1 MKKSVFC
8 IAALAAFM
16 LLFAGCSNSSGGD
29 SGSGSGNGTDNTPKA
44 VEKVISAAEGGE
56 VKAAEDVT
64 ITIPAGALDNDTTIS
79 VTYYNDDKD
88 ISKYP
93 SNFLGGIKFGPDGTV
108 FNTPVDVK
116 VKLNAETSE
125 TSLSVFCYD
134 EEEDIWDFVT
144 AATVEDGYANFSI
157 NHFSIYELQEK
168 FPTKTDK
175 FVELVDTALAT
186 GQSDDW
192 IMSKYTNY
200 LINEEKVLDGYKYYA
215 GYYFEPCGIHISG
228 DYHVNGK
235 ENKASMFNTVG
246 TSNMVGNKYGYSWIE
261 SGNYSDTISH
271 KDFKDRKAKV
281 TESQKLYSSFF
292 IIDYQMIEPKIEL
305 KADKTSLK
313 RGESATV
320 EVSCYYNGQVMNGYE
335 LELKNKLTKFTT
347 SVKKVV
353 TDANGKATFKVTAID
368 KGKEYVAVQFYR
380 TGYLTGRAEGVYSV
394 GELQFTCEEELTKI
408 KISGHIEET
417 CDFKVTVKD
426 DPYIKSSSD
435 GTVKVKVEYDFD
447 GYIEDVS
454 YMKEYAEEIEDG
466 DYLGQ
471 INFSNYE
478 ATVSGTSMEFEWY
491 MNKDNH
497 YKAIESIL
505 NDYDFEHVGVNFAA
519 FLCKVNNDSF
529 IMTGDGAFVSGIR
542 IYDNGKRKED
552 GVLYGESYHNTDSTG
567 ENIQVELNMIYSF
580 PFKDG
585 TFEEVKQEFKDDYCT
600 EDFTHKFVLESGT
613 TKQTTTVKLIYG
625 DEEEEAEE

>member
-56 VKAAEDVT
+56 VKSAEDVT

-88 ISKYP
+88 LSKYP

-168 FPTKTDK
+168 FPVKTDK

-192 IMSKYTNY
+192 VMSKYTDY

-215 GYYFEPCGIHISG
+215 GYWFEPSGIYISG
-228 DYHVNGK
+228 DYHVNGV
-235 ENKASMFNTVG
+235 ENKASMG
-246 TSNMVGNKYGYSWIE
+246 KQIGESNKVGNKYGFSYVE
-261 SGNYSDTISH
+261 SGNSSEILSSSE
-271 KDFKDRKAKV
+271 FRRRKQNA
-281 TESQKLYSSFF
+281 TEKQKLYSSFY

-335 LELKNKLTKFTT
+335 LELKNKLKKFHT
-347 SVKKVV
+347 SVNKVV

-380 TGYLTGRAEGVYSV
+380 TGYLTGRPEGVYSV

-417 CDFKVTVKD
+417 CNIKVSKEICD
-426 DPYIKSSSD
+426 DVKSSTAGSISL
-435 GTVKVKVEYDFD
+435 KVEYDFE
-447 GYIEDVS
+447 GCLNNVAWI
-454 YMKEYAEEIEDG
+454 EEIQEECNFLG
-466 DYLGQ
+466 DV
-471 INFSNYE
+471 NFSNLN
-478 ATVSGTSMEFEWY
+478 ATVIGPTAFEWEY
-491 MNKDNH
+491 EVDDKTYHVSEEIFKDCSFEQ
-497 YKAIESIL
+497 KGLDWGPCLSWVRDDSIDFNPKGGFPTAFYITGHGTEQCGDKRSNTSQYFTVGLL
-505 NDYDFEHVGVNFAA
+505 NF
-519 FLCKVNNDSF
+519 
-529 IMTGDGAFVSGIR
+529 
-542 IYDNGKRKED
+542 
-552 GVLYGESYHNTDSTG
+552 
-567 ENIQVELNMIYSF
+567 YSV
-580 PFKDG
+580 PLQDG
-585 TFEEVKQEFKDDYCT
+585 TFELVKQEFKDGVSEQDARLYT
-600 EDFTHKFVLESGT
+600 KESGS
-613 TKQTTTVKLIYG
+613 TKQTMTVKLIYG